1 METFDVQL
9 TAGRVLGHAPA
20 RSPSGRSAATI
31 DIAQDL
37 LLRHLRLSGVL
48 DLLVFKGGTALRKLY
63 AGAAGRFSTDLD
75 FSVRSLDDDPATVI
89 AMLAE
94 AIDGIKLGPLRY
106 HVVEHRGRFHI
117 TYESSI
123 PALHMTKEL
132 QSKID
137 VGPPPWLE
145 PSVKHWVP
153 VPIHSRYGGPLP
165 DLLCMRLEENIAEKI
180 ARLNRRTLAR
190 DAYDLVWISSTP
202 GHNLDRAL
210 IRRLAVLKCWVDL
223 HGLTTATSSWT
234 PLPQAR
240 PFDTQRWLQ
249 PRRQRD
255 FDDENIGLLTAPPP
269 DLDTLGN
276 ELANRYQWLADL
288 DEDERIVA
296 NGAAADRTT
305 VLRMLADLD
314 GQRLN
319 GLTW

>member
-1 METFDVQL
+1 MATFDVQL

-20 RSPSGRSAATI
+20 RSPYGRSAAAI

-89 AMLAE
+89 AMLVE
-94 AIDGIKLGPLRY
+94 AINGIELGPFAY
-106 HVVEHRGRFHI
+106 QVTEHRGRFRI
-117 TYESSI
+117 NYTSSI
-123 PALHMTKEL
+123 TALNVTTEL

-145 PSVKHWVP
+145 PAARHWVP

-202 GHNLDRAL
+202 GQNLDRAL
-210 IRRLAVLKCWVDL
+210 IRRLAVLKSWVDL
-223 HGLTTATSSWT
+223 HGLTTSTSNWT
-234 PLPQAR
+234 PLPEAR
-240 PFDTQRWLQ
+240 PFDTERWLQ
-249 PRRQRD
+249 PRRRRD
-255 FDDENIGLLTAPPP
+255 FDDENIGLLTTPPP
-269 DLDTLGN
+269 DLDALGKD
-276 ELANRYQWLADL
+276 LSDRYQWLGDL
-288 DEDERIVA
+288 DEDERTVTT
-296 NGAAADRTT
+296 GAASDRST
-305 VLRMLADLD
+305 VLRMLAALE

-319 GLTW
+319 GDCW